1 MLFDYKVDLTRI
13 GNRSLSKCM
22 DDTIIVPELSVGWVD
37 PWVGFGWVG
46 SGMGRKFVFLVSW
59 VGSWI

>member
-1 MLFDYKVDLTRI
+1 MLFDCKVDLTRI

-37 PWVGFGWVG
+37 PWVGLDREWVENLC
-46 SGMGRKFVFLVSW
+46 F
-59 VGSWI
+59 